1 MIDSVLRDLQAL
13 RKADFLIGKIW
24 LGVFARRLGLFA
36 FAGLIAVFGLGMA
49 NLAAY
54 NALLQPIG
62 VIWSASVVAVAD
74 VAIAAVVLLIA
85 NSARPGPEIDMAFEM
100 RRMALDSMQVNAR
113 DLKITVDAITQEMK
127 NAKQNVVAAVHN
139 PLDVAA
145 QKLLVPAVLSILKG
159 IRSKKEHS

>member
-1 MIDSVLRDLQAL
+1 MIDNVLRDLQVL
-13 RKADFLIGKIW
+13 RKADLLIGKIW
-24 LGVFARRLGLFA
+24 LGVFARRLGLVA

-74 VAIAAVVLLIA
+74 VTIAAVILLIA
-85 NSARPGPEIDMAFEM
+85 NSSRPGPEIDMAFEM
-100 RRMALDSMQVNAR
+100 RRMALDSMQANAR
-113 DLKITVDAITQEMK
+113 DLKITVDAITQEIK
-127 NAKQNVVAAVHN
+127 NVKQNVAAVVHN

>member
-1 MIDSVLRDLQAL
+1 MIDNVLRDLQAL
-13 RKADFLIGKIW
+13 RKADLLIGKIW

-62 VIWSASVVAVAD
+62 VIWSAGVVAVAD
-74 VAIAAVVLLIA
+74 VAIAAIVLLIA
-85 NSARPGPEIDMAFEM
+85 NSSRPGPEIDMAFEM
-100 RRMALDSMQVNAR
+100 RRMALDSMQMNAR

-127 NAKQNVVAAVHN
+127 NVKQNVVAAVQN
-139 PLDVAA
+139 PLDVAT

-159 IRSKKEHS
+159 IRS

>member
-1 MIDSVLRDLQAL
+1 MIDNVLRDLQAL
-13 RKADFLIGKIW
+13 RKADLLIGKIW

-62 VIWSASVVAVAD
+62 VIWSAGVVAVAD

-85 NSARPGPEIDMAFEM
+85 NSSRPGPEIDMAFEM

-113 DLKITVDAITQEMK
+113 DLKVTVDAITQEMK